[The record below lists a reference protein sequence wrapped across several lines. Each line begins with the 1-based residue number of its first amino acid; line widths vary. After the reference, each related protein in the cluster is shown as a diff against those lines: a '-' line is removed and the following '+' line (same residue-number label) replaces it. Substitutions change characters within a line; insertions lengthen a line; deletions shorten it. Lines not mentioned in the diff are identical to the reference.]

1 MTVVICAKFC
11 HRLRTSSTTITIS
24 SNNLL
29 NYVAADQ
36 LRSLLL
42 VRRTITTKQGRRH
55 VGEAA
60 VLPGK
65 LEILPHLE
73 ETSFYSTLV
82 LVPCCRDNKER
93 LIKVNFLWES
103 SAAQSRRFYLAL
115 YLFLPSRTNY
125 EIFSPVQ
132 YTSCVTLGF
141 ICHSASCLFEH
152 KSWHSNS

>member
-42 VRRTITTKQGRRH
+42 VRRTITTNQGRRH

-60 VLPGK
+60 LLPGK
-65 LEILPHLE
+65 VEILPHLE

-82 LVPCCRDNKER
+82 LVPRCHDNKER
-93 LIKVNFLWES
+93 LRSIFFENLLQHKVDAFTWLFTYFCQAEQITRYFLQFGTHLVLHLDLS
-103 SAAQSRRFYLAL
+103 Q
-115 YLFLPSRTNY
+115 
-125 EIFSPVQ
+125 
-132 YTSCVTLGF
+132 C
-141 ICHSASCLFEH
+141 
-152 KSWHSNS
+152 

>member
-60 VLPGK
+60 LLPGK
-65 LEILPHLE
+65 VEILPHLE
-73 ETSFYSTLV
+73 ETSFFPTLV
-82 LVPCCRDNKER
+82 LVPHCCDNKER
-93 LIKVNFLWES
+93 LRSIFFENLLQHKVDAFTWP
-103 SAAQSRRFYLAL
+103 L

-152 KSWHSNS
+152 KSWH